1 MSFSLSRY
9 YMDFAHQPFKFTL
22 VVCCFTAVTE
32 KIIAVSF
39 ASAGLWSVDYL
50 FLTNHTIKK
59 QDPQLSNRK
68 ERTIRRM
75 LTWIFSTAQ
84 SRKNPTEAL
93 IGIVQILN
101 WRSIILNITKRIV
114 GDQTEYFQKS
124 EKSQRT
130 AVLTD
135 MYAVCLT
142 HEGIIKYCKDEEKR
156 KVKKPNRHKKY
167 RKGRGED
174 EK

>member
-9 YMDFAHQPFKFTL
+9 YMHFAHQPFKFTL
-22 VVCCFTAVTE
+22 VDCCFTAATE

-39 ASAGLWSVDYL
+39 ANVGLWSVDYL

-68 ERTIRRM
+68 ERTIRRR
-75 LTWIFSTAQ
+75 LAWIFSTAQ

-101 WRSIILNITKRIV
+101 WCSNKLNITRRIV
-114 GDQTEYFQKS
+114 GDQTEYFHKS
-124 EKSQRT
+124 EKSQRI
-130 AVLTD
+130 AVLTG

-142 HEGIIKYCKDEEKR
+142 HEGIIKYCKEEEKR
-156 KVKKPNRHKKY
+156 KVKKPNRRKKY
-167 RKGRGED
+167 RKGTGEG